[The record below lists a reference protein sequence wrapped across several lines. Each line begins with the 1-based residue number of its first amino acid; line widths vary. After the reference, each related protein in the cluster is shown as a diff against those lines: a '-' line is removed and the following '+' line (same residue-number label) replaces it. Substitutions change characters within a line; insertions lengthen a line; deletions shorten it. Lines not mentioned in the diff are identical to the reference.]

1 MQTLT
6 LKSDM
11 TAGLQPC
18 PETENG
24 LSVHLL
30 SASEEAEVLDFL
42 SARPI
47 HTVFIKGFIKENG
60 LVNDLNRGKFYA
72 CRNAEGRLLGV
83 ALLGHITLIE
93 THTDPALRAFAN
105 YARGGTSIYMV
116 LGEQQKVEC
125 FWDSYSMSGDEP
137 RQQRRELLFVQQSP
151 PPVSE
156 PAPELRL
163 ATPDDLSILLPLYGD
178 MHSQESG
185 VNPLEVDPEGFGQRW
200 LRRIEQKQ
208 VWVWIQDENVVFNAD
223 IMCDTPECIYLE
235 GIHVAPEIRGNGHG
249 LRCMSQLSHTL
260 LGRARSL
267 CLLSDDKNFVANK
280 FYRRAGYE
288 MAGYYKTVFLSWKN

>member
-11 TAGLQPC
+11 TAGLQPGR
-18 PETENG
+18 ETETG
-24 LSVHLL
+24 LSVYPL

-47 HTVFIKGFIKENG
+47 HTVFIKGFVKENG
-60 LVNDLNRGKFYA
+60 LVNDLNRGKFYG
-72 CRNAEGRLLGV
+72 CRNDEGRLLGV

-93 THTDPALRAFAN
+93 TCTDAALRAFAN
-105 YARGGTSIYMV
+105 YARGGQSIYMI
-116 LGEQQKVEC
+116 LGEQQKVES
-125 FWDSYSMSGDEP
+125 FWDSYSVSGDEP
-137 RQQRRELLFVQQSP
+137 RQQRRELLFVQQFA
-151 PPVSE
+151 PPVFN
-156 PAPELRL
+156 PVPELRL
-163 ATPDDLSILLPLYGD
+163 ATPDDLPVLLPIYGD
-178 MHSQESG
+178 MHRQESG
-185 VNPLEVDPEGFGQRW
+185 VNPLDVDPEGFSQRW

-208 VWVWIQDENVVFNAD
+208 VWVWIRDENLIFNAD

-235 GIHVAPEIRGNGHG
+235 GIYTAPEIRGNGHG

-260 LGRARSL
+260 LARAKSL
-267 CLLSDDKNFVANK
+267 CLLSDDKNLVANK

-288 MAGYYKTVFLSWKN
+288 MAGYYKTIFLSWKN